1 MFISGRSYGNILKYK
16 AFYVCMSF
24 ILMAL
29 FSTILTVKP
38 AFATDNPHRIHSGS
52 VKCPEGSTPEQ
63 DGNSGWWGC
72 SWKSF
77 FPKDPVITCTK
88 GWRADFKTGTRKNER
103 EGIVTNYKLGHCVEV
118 VSPPNAVEKNAEALA
133 NKAYPQNKLVDLIS
147 SKIEASPWYSKLSDA
162 NMVAAGCKLEPLLPG
177 TSSPDKTW
185 VCDDAAKKKLA
196 KMLIG
201 TCIASAVRTV
211 AKRPDGQDKSNE
223 QIDKLFTDCIAK
235 NSGVNAASI
244 NDKKYKIAWD
254 DIKKDVE
261 TSDSTEKK
269 DEDGEPKKS
278 CSDDLVLGWLICPSM
293 SLAGKLAD
301 AGYNSVSMFLDISP
315 DIFKDNP
322 ELGGA
327 KQAWNFFR
335 DIANV
340 VFVLLF
346 LWVIF
351 SQISNVG
358 VSNYDIKKIL
368 PKLILGAIL
377 INLSFYICQLA
388 VDLSNILGYALKGV
402 LEGASL
408 RAEPSEIGVIDT
420 FVTAIEK
427 ALVLVGTALF
437 AFLTVSIPMLMWT
450 LVSIGVAL
458 LILVFR
464 QAAVILLI
472 AISPIAFAAWLL
484 PNTESLF
491 KKWVSAFKGLLVV
504 FPVVSLMYGSGKLAG
519 AVLSHSSSGIIMQF
533 VALCAPIVPLIATPF
548 VIKSS
553 LNSLGSIGAKI
564 SNNGLMNF
572 PSNKLKDNVMNKSR
586 FADAKK
592 SFGRYS
598 AKKLAES
605 RSGNS
610 WSQNL
615 KNSNNKFARTFGK
628 AMSIGTTLDN
638 TDRLWG
644 FGRKLGL
651 SEAATNYQEAYDKN
665 AMEKAER
672 ALTYK
677 YGGDAA
683 AALNDED
690 ADKYIRIAATN
701 QLKSQGTYGADKI
714 AKYLSGGGKV
724 DSVSMAKSLTD
735 MKGSHAG
742 VAEAGAEALKAFQE
756 ENGPS
761 EINFSSDQ
769 FNNLT
774 ASGVEKLSY
783 KDIAGQSAKAIEK
796 SNITADQATEIL
808 SDDMLYSSTNKA
820 VRDALIAKGGKRI
833 IPQTPQDNQNDQQG
847 NNSQQSSQNNQQNNS
862 NSGGGIIIATSQGDV
877 RKALEDSKRRGN

>member
-1 MFISGRSYGNILKYK
+1 MKVFMFISGRSYGNNLKYK

-38 AFATDNPHRIHSGS
+38 AFATDNPHPINHGS
-52 VKCPEGSTPEQ
+52 VKCPDGYTPKQ
-63 DGNSGWWGC
+63 DGDSGWWGC
-72 SWKSF
+72 GYGIN
-77 FPKDPVITCTK
+77 PAITCAT
-88 GWRADFKTGTRKNER
+88 GWKADFKQKVVSVAGTDRLFKM
-103 EGIVTNYKLGHCVEV
+103 GHCVEDKG
-118 VSPPNAVEKNAEALA
+118 SPNKGAAVEKNAVALA
-133 NKAYPQNKLVDLIS
+133 DKAGQNSLADLIAP
-147 SKIEASPWYSKLSDA
+147 KIEASPWYSKLSDA
-162 NMVAAGCKLEPLLPG
+162 DMVAAGCKLEPLLPG
-177 TSSPDKTW
+177 TSSPDKAW
-185 VCDDAAKKKLA
+185 SCNEAAKKKLA

-201 TCIASAVRTV
+201 TCIARAVKTI

-223 QIDKLFTDCIAK
+223 QIDKAFTECIAG
-235 NSGVNAASI
+235 NSGLGKDKVNDNKAP
-244 NDKKYKIAWD
+244 IAWD
-254 DIKKDVE
+254 DIKKDVD

-278 CSDDLVLGWLICPSM
+278 CSEELVLGWIICPSM
-293 SLAGKLAD
+293 SLAGLMAD

-315 DIFKDNP
+315 DIFNDNP

-358 VSNYDIKKIL
+358 VSNYGIKKIL

-408 RAEPSEIGVIDT
+408 RAETSDT
-420 FVTAIEK
+420 GLGGGFVAVLTG
-427 ALVLVGTALF
+427 ALGLVGAPLF
-437 AFLTVSIPMLMWT
+437 AFLTVSVPMLIWT
-450 LVSIGVAL
+450 LLSIAAAL

-564 SNNGLMNF
+564 SNNGLMDF

-598 AKKLAES
+598 AKKLAER

-610 WSQNL
+610 WAHNL
-615 KNSNNKFARTFGK
+615 KNSNNKFAQTFGK
-628 AMSIGTTLDN
+628 AMTIGTAFDN
-638 TDRLWG
+638 TR

-651 SEAATNYQEAYDKN
+651 SDVATNYQEAYDKN

-672 ALTYK
+672 ALTYQ
-677 YGGDAA
+677 YGGDAE
-683 AALNDED
+683 AALKDKK
-690 ADKYIRIAATN
+690 ADKYIRIAAVN
-701 QLKSQGTYGADKI
+701 QLKRQGSHGADVV
-714 AKYLSGGGKV
+714 ANYLRNGGEV
-724 DSVSMAKSLTD
+724 DSVSMANALTE

-742 VAEAGAEALKAFQE
+742 VSEAGVSALKALQS
-756 ENGPS
+756 GHS
-761 EINFSSDQ
+761 SFSLGQKDSSGNVVGDSAKNE
-769 FNNLT
+769 FNSLT
-774 ASGVEKLSY
+774 KDGVRKLS
-783 KDIAGQSAKAIEK
+783 DEGIAKQSADAIEH
-796 SNITADQATEIL
+796 SAITR
-808 SDDMLYSSTNKA
+808 K
-820 VRDALIAKGGKRI
+820 DALRLMK
-833 IPQTPQDNQNDQQG
+833 NDRLRSIMSKETK
-847 NNSQQSSQNNQQNNS
+847 N
-862 NSGGGIIIATSQGDV
+862 
-877 RKALEDSKRRGN
+877 ALVSR

>member
-1 MFISGRSYGNILKYK
+1 MFISGRSYGNNLKYK

-24 ILMAL
+24 MLMAL
-29 FSTILTVKP
+29 FSTIFTVKP
-38 AFATDNPHRIHSGS
+38 AFATDSNPDDKNPHGIFSGS
-52 VKCPEGSTPEQ
+52 VKCPGAYIPKQ
-63 DGNSGWWGC
+63 DKEEKDSGWWGC
-72 SWKSF
+72 GYRSGLYGSLEFAKGI
-77 FPKDPVITCTK
+77 DPVITCHSGRK
-88 GWRADFKTGTRKNER
+88 AEFKTKTEN
-103 EGIVTNYKLGHCVEV
+103 ITYKLGHCVEGTSSTNKSV
-118 VSPPNAVEKNAEALA
+118 VEKNAVALA
-133 NKAYPQNKLVDLIS
+133 DKAGPQDKLVNLIV
-147 SKIEASPWYSKLSDA
+147 SKIETSPWYLGLSDA
-162 NMVAAGCKLEPLLPG
+162 DKIAAGCKYQSLPG
-177 TSSPDKTW
+177 APSGASEKGW
-185 VCDDAAKKKLA
+185 FCDDAAKKKLA

-201 TCIASAVRTV
+201 TCIASAIRTV

-235 NSGVNAASI
+235 NSGLDKDTVNNNKAP
-244 NDKKYKIAWD
+244 IAWD
-254 DIKKDVE
+254 DVKKDVD

-278 CSDDLVLGWLICPSM
+278 CSDGLIGLGWLICPSM
-293 SLAGKLAD
+293 SLAGLMAD

-358 VSNYDIKKIL
+358 VSNYGIKKIL

-408 RAEPSEIGVIDT
+408 RAEPSEIGIIDG
-420 FVTAIEK
+420 FVTVIEK
-427 ALVLVGTALF
+427 AIVLVGTALF
-437 AFLTVSIPMLMWT
+437 AFLTVSIPMLIWT

-458 LILVFR
+458 LILVLR

-598 AKKLAES
+598 AKKLAER

-610 WSQNL
+610 WAHNL
-615 KNSNNKFARTFGK
+615 KNSNNKFAQTFGK
-628 AMSIGTTLDN
+628 AMTIGTAFDN
-638 TDRLWG
+638 TR

-651 SEAATNYQEAYDKN
+651 SDVATNYQEAYDKN

-672 ALTYK
+672 ALTYQ
-677 YGGDAA
+677 YGGDAE
-683 AALNDED
+683 AALKDKK
-690 ADKYIRIAATN
+690 ADKYIRIAAVN
-701 QLKSQGTYGADKI
+701 QLKRQGAHGADVV
-714 AKYLSGGGKV
+714 ANYLRNGGEV
-724 DSVSMAKSLTD
+724 DSVSMANALTE

-742 VAEAGAEALKAFQE
+742 VSEAGVSALKALQS
-756 ENGPS
+756 GHS
-761 EINFSSDQ
+761 SFSLGQKDSSGNVVGDSAKNE
-769 FNNLT
+769 FNSLT
-774 ASGVEKLSY
+774 KDGVRKLS
-783 KDIAGQSAKAIEK
+783 DEGIAKQSADAIEH
-796 SNITADQATEIL
+796 SAITR
-808 SDDMLYSSTNKA
+808 K
-820 VRDALIAKGGKRI
+820 DALRLMK
-833 IPQTPQDNQNDQQG
+833 NDRLRSIMSKETK
-847 NNSQQSSQNNQQNNS
+847 N
-862 NSGGGIIIATSQGDV
+862 
-877 RKALEDSKRRGN
+877 ALVSR